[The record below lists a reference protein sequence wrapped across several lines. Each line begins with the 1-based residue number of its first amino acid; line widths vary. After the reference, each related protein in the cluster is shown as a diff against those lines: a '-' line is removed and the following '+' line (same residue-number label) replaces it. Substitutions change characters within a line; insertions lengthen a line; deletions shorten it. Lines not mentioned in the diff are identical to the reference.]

1 VLEARVRKELR
12 DFPLD
17 VEIRVDHGEIL
28 VLMGENGAGKS
39 MTLNLISGILP
50 PDRGFV
56 RLNGTVFHDPD
67 RGVLVPVEER
77 RIGYVFQ
84 NPAVFPHMTVREN
97 VAFGLRARNIPKPDI
112 AALVDRWLG
121 TMNISDLAG
130 VKAGSLSGGQR
141 QRVALAR
148 ALAPEPVLL
157 MLDEPF
163 SALDTWSIHELK
175 TFLKPYVADKR
186 IPCILVMHR
195 VRDVKDIADRVCIL
209 DRGAR
214 VWEGRPEDIPEGSWR
229 SLGITTIIRGTARKV
244 GDISQITT
252 GTGQVFYAA
261 ADISGEVVATVPAED
276 VIVSQEPFASSARNC
291 LPGTISDV
299 NPSGSTARV
308 IIDVGFPLT
317 ALLTPGSCHDL
328 RLEKG
333 KKVYATFKASAV
345 HVTPVTQQ

>member
-1 VLEARVRKELR
+1 VLEARVKKELR

-17 VEIRVDHGEIL
+17 VEITVAPGEIL

-39 MTLNLISGILP
+39 MTLNLISGILS
-50 PDRGFV
+50 PDSGFV
-56 RLNGTVFHDPD
+56 RLDGRVLHDPAH
-67 RGVLVPVEER
+67 GILVPVEER

-97 VAFGLRARNIPKPDI
+97 IAFGLRARNMPKPDI
-112 AALVDRWLG
+112 AGLVDRWLG
-121 TMNISDLAG
+121 RTNLSDLAG

-148 ALAPEPVLL
+148 ALAFTPVLL

-163 SALDTWSIHELK
+163 GALDIWGIHELK
-175 TFLKPYVADKR
+175 TFLRPYVADNR

-195 VRDVKDIADRVCIL
+195 VRDVKDVADRVCIL
-209 DRGAR
+209 DHGAK
-214 VWEGRPEDIPEGSWR
+214 VWEGRPENIPEGSWR
-229 SLGITTIIRGTARKV
+229 SLGITTIIRGTAVKV
-244 GDISQITT
+244 GDISRITT
-252 GTGQVFYAA
+252 DTGQVFYAA
-261 ADISGEVVATVPAED
+261 SDISGEVVATVPAED

-291 LPGTISDV
+291 LPGIISEV

-308 IIDVGFPLT
+308 ILDVGFPLT
-317 ALLTPGSCHDL
+317 ALLTPASCHDL
-328 RLEKG
+328 HLEKG

-345 HVTPVTQQ
+345 HMTPVRQQ

>member
-1 VLEARVRKELR
+1 VLEARVRKQLR

-17 VEIRVDHGEIL
+17 LSITVKPGEIL

-39 MTLNLISGILP
+39 MTLNMVSGIIS
-50 PDRGFV
+50 PDSGFI
-56 RLNGTVFHDPD
+56 RLNGTVFCDPE
-67 RGVLVPVEER
+67 GGIQVPVEDR

-97 VAFGLRARNIPKPDI
+97 VAFGLRARNMPKSDM
-112 AALVDRWLG
+112 AGQVDRWLG

-175 TFLKPYVADKR
+175 TFLRPYVADNR

-195 VRDVKDIADRVCIL
+195 VRDVKDVADRVCIL

-229 SLGITTIIRGTARKV
+229 SLGISNIIRGTASKA
-244 GDISQITT
+244 GDISRITT
-252 GTGQVFYAA
+252 GTGQVLYAA
-261 ADISGEVVATVPAED
+261 SGISGEVVATVPAED
-276 VIVSQEPFASSARNC
+276 VIVSQEPFTSSARNC
-291 LPGTISDV
+291 LPGTVSEV

-308 IIDVGFPLT
+308 ILDVGFPLT

-328 RLEKG
+328 QLEKG